1 MIWEL
6 QLVTRDFEIITRVFE
21 LTTRDFVLKPVT
33 RDFEL
38 VNKFE
43 AVTRVSKLVLLGL
56 NSCFQAL
63 S

>member
-6 QLVTRDFEIITRVFE
+6 QLATRDFEIITREFE
-21 LTTRDFVLKPVT
+21 LTTRDFAFKLVT
-33 RDFEL
+33 RDFGL

-43 AVTRVSKLVLLGL
+43 AVTRASKLVLLGL